1 MFSTSLIIRETQI
14 KTTRTYH
21 APAKKAFSQKMQC
34 IIARV
39 GEDAEKN
46 GNLVPSWWEFKMM
59 QPFYYRVFS
68 KNKK

>member
-1 MFSTSLIIRETQI
+1 
-14 KTTRTYH
+14 
-21 APAKKAFSQKMQC
+21 MQC